1 MGILQFKLNLPATL
15 LNEMKEQQ
23 VREVLQIIVTR
34 MRAQVQDLGHWR
46 GSS

>member
-15 LNEMKEQQ
+15 LNQMKEQQ

-34 MRAQVQDLGHWR
+34 MRAQVQDL
-46 GSS
+46 